1 MKFRFVRASILM
13 GFCGSEG
20 YAPCTLFA
28 ELMVFSR
35 RLRLRSLAQTA
46 CAQETVQT
54 APPKS
59 DTGAESVTL
68 AHPVVLEVTSSNG
81 SLKETVQKGQQLTW
95 RRYDRWRYWGAT
107 ALSQATRS
115 RNSNSRPPLSRITS
129 RSDPIP
135 AIEKIRGAAKV
146 ELEY

>member
-1 MKFRFVRASILM
+1 MV
-13 GFCGSEG
+13 FCRSEG

-28 ELMVFSR
+28 ELMGLSAFASTIP
-35 RLRLRSLAQTA
+35 AQTA

-95 RRYDRWRYWGAT
+95 RRYDRWRYWG
-107 ALSQATRS
+107 QR
-115 RNSNSRPPLSRITS
+115 R
-129 RSDPIP
+129 
-135 AIEKIRGAAKV
+135 
-146 ELEY
+146 